1 MLSVAIVTLIG
12 GGWWV
17 FSLFQSVRPFISKTH
32 FHQLFSSSIIGLFSM
47 DYRFLQRVY
56 LAHFVIG
63 HQNVFDQR
71 KYRSTSLHIVHPV
84 GQYMLGHLAGR
95 IVYCIEQWNCV
106 AATHYGG
113 TLFRYLDSWQLPL
126 HDWPLDQSYNL
137 HKINQWSSNLQSQ
150 GDQFWPIW
158 RSRHNIAMCIT
169 RHNTLEINMIQ

>member
-17 FSLFQSVRPFISKTH
+17 FSRDSDLTTHIVCLSVRQFISKTQ

-113 TLFRYLDSWQLPL
+113 TLYRYLDSWQLPL
-126 HDWPLDQSYNL
+126 HDWPLDP
-137 HKINQWSSNLQSQ
+137 LQPPQ
-150 GDQFWPIW
+150 
-158 RSRHNIAMCIT
+158 N
-169 RHNTLEINMIQ
+169 